1 MRYWIRDRE
10 RQHGFPLYELL
21 RRVRRIAAK
30 PGSHWLVHRADGS
43 GDELE
48 SLLRELSR
56 QCPLSVSYLRLEK
69 LCGSGE
75 RSLRDLE
82 AECVGPELR
91 VRFGLY
97 QDAALFVEAPGFVAR
112 HILAAFKDIHPSP
125 SRDRSSRTEPRSG
138 VEPI

>member
-10 RQHGFPLYELL
+10 QRHGFPLYELL

-30 PGSHWLVHRADGS
+30 PGSHWLIHRAEGS
-43 GDELE
+43 GDELQ

-69 LCGSGE
+69 LCGDGE
-75 RSLRDLE
+75 HSLRDLE

-97 QDAALFVEAPGFVAR
+97 QDAALFVEAPQSVAR
-112 HILAAFKDIHPSP
+112 RILAAFKDIHPSP
-125 SRDRSSRTEPRSG
+125 ARDRSSDAEPRSG